1 MADVSPGMK
10 VCDPACGVG
19 KFLLELILND
29 LDRFYRID
37 TTTDGKEILIP
48 LITLLGFD
56 KGFDKDEQKT
66 IILAKANMLIYLSGM
81 IKDHPG
87 ITTQFAQ
94 LFNNTFL
101 LQTNSILGT
110 LAKPITDEYDLILT
124 NPPYVMSGSSN
135 LKEEIAKDEELK
147 AHYSINAMGIEGLF
161 MEWIVR
167 ALKPGGKA
175 FVVVP
180 DGIMNRSNDKKLR
193 DFILE
198 ECIVDAIISLPV
210 NTFFTTNKKTYILAI
225 TKKTPLKVSGI
236 DSLERQKSPV
246 FTYLCSEIGESRDV
260 YRFNIDQNDLEV
272 ASTLFN
278 MFKGAKL
285 KFKSSD
291 RRCKIID
298 IEALYTN
305 SHWSVDRWW
314 TREERIELGIEEEQS
329 VVDINTYISMI
340 NDTSQL
346 LTESIEPL
354 QELIKKQLASTD
366 RRQVS
371 LSDTSLFTLSLG
383 KRVLKKD
390 YITSKGDI
398 PVFSANVFEPFVY
411 SEHSNIKEFDKD
423 YVLWGIDGTFTFNVM
438 KKGQPFAS
446 TDHCGTIK
454 ILNED
459 IDPYYLAY
467 MMEETRHKYGFD
479 RGLRASLTN
488 MKLFKIDIPIKNDGT
503 FDIDVQRSIAESLL
517 CLKQTRTMIREK
529 MGQLVDQKIEV

>member
-1 MADVSPGMK
+1 M
-10 VCDPACGVG
+10 
-19 KFLLELILND
+19 
-29 LDRFYRID
+29 DRFYRID